1 MGKIKEEFEFG
12 KPEDLDME
20 SLVRQLRAMYR
31 DLSQAINQKPS
42 VFIRSTDGQ
51 TSDTILSNGDISIN
65 STTQKVEML
74 TQHTNTTTVN
84 WTTLS

>member
-12 KPEDLDME
+12 NPEDLNME
-20 SLVRQLRAMYR
+20 SLVRQLQVMHR
-31 DLSQAINQKPS
+31 DLAQAINQKPS
-42 VFIRSTDGQ
+42 VFVRSTDGQ
-51 TSDTILSNGDISIN
+51 TSDTFLSDGDLNIN

-74 TQHTNTTTVN
+74 TSHINTTTVN